1 MKHTVSETAIEGRH
15 LIKEFPMGN
24 AVTKVLRDISL
35 QVTRGEFVSIMG
47 PSGSGKSTLLYILG
61 GLDTPTS
68 GHVYLNGTD
77 ISGFDDEKMSRIRRR
92 KIGFVFQF
100 YNLIPNL
107 NVEENI
113 MLPLL
118 LDGQKTANH
127 QEQLSRILEVTGLTD
142 RRRHTPRELSGG
154 QQQRVAIAR
163 ALAMRPK
170 VMLFDEPTSALDPEM
185 VNEVLDVMV
194 ELAHEGMTM
203 ICVTHEMGFARKA
216 ADRIVFMADGQ
227 ILEEN
232 TPDEFFE
239 HPQTDRAKDFLS
251 KILTH

>member
-142 RRRHTPRELSGG
+142 RRRHTPRELSA
-154 QQQRVAIAR
+154 VSYTH
-163 ALAMRPK
+163 LT
-170 VMLFDEPTSALDPEM
+170 LPTNSL
-185 VNEVLDVMV
+185 V
-194 ELAHEGMTM
+194 
-203 ICVTHEMGFARKA
+203 
-216 ADRIVFMADGQ
+216 
-227 ILEEN
+227 
-232 TPDEFFE
+232 
-239 HPQTDRAKDFLS
+239 
-251 KILTH
+251 